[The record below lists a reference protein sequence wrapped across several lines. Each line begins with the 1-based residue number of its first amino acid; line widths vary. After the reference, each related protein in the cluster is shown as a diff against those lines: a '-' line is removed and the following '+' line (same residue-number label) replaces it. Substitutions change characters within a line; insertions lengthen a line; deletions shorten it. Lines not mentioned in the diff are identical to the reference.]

1 MKRTIELSPAT
12 DRKLTARARRRGVPV
27 EKYLSDIAEREAEA
41 PEVLSTA
48 TDLKAKPNA
57 AFLASV
63 QKLRGQMAPASFD
76 GINGAELVG
85 AGRDERMTR
94 IMGSDDE

>member
-1 MKRTIELSPAT
+1 
-12 DRKLTARARRRGVPV
+12 
-27 EKYLSDIAEREAEA
+27 
-41 PEVLSTA
+41 
-48 TDLKAKPNA
+48 
-57 AFLASV
+57 
-63 QKLRGQMAPASFD
+63 MAPASFD